1 MHVLR
6 TPCRAPRLALAPSR
20 PAAAAAA
27 SKRRPAL
34 RHPATCAA
42 ATEEDRDSRPQGSR
56 TSSSSS
62 SSSSGT
68 SSRAGP
74 SPSSDSSRCLLD
86 CIRDCSS
93 AAELHELLVS
103 RAREV
108 HGREVSA
115 ALEVAAQRGLVR
127 PPRPA
132 AARASP
138 RSSGNVN
145 GSSSH
150 DSSGSSIDSEGG
162 SGSSEG
168 DSSSDSSSNRQL
180 AKVLVQLALHHA
192 ADFEPPHASAAA
204 WALSAMQLGAA
215 VPAVRT
221 MHTVAAHQ
229 LSRYSPSQF
238 CSLLWAGSRLDRRYR
253 SPLFPELL
261 SLLQQGLDL
270 SLFTAQDLAVLAL
283 LCGRVSRHW
292 TGWGR
297 SLQSSCLPSTG

>member
-1 MHVLR
+1 MH
-6 TPCRAPRLALAPSR
+6 
-20 PAAAAAA
+20 
-27 SKRRPAL
+27 
-34 RHPATCAA
+34 
-42 ATEEDRDSRPQGSR
+42 
-56 TSSSSS
+56 
-62 SSSSGT
+62 
-68 SSRAGP
+68 
-74 SPSSDSSRCLLD
+74 
-86 CIRDCSS
+86 
-93 AAELHELLVS
+93 
-103 RAREV
+103 
-108 HGREVSA
+108 
-115 ALEVAAQRGLVR
+115 
-127 PPRPA
+127 
-132 AARASP
+132 
-138 RSSGNVN
+138 

-150 DSSGSSIDSEGG
+150 DSSGSSMDGGGG

-168 DSSSDSSSNRQL
+168 DSSSSSSNRQL

-192 ADFEPPHASAAA
+192 ADLEPPHASAAA

-283 LCGRVSRHW
+283 LCGRVS
-292 TGWGR
+292 GDGAVG
-297 SLQSSCLPSTG
+297 PDA